1 MPNRDEMQDEDLL
14 VKVQNYRDLVLT
26 YERLNAEISQLLTEN
41 DGATENMSREDVQ
54 RYRELARQR
63 DEALNE
69 MRVLERL
76 LLDED
81 TKH

>member
-1 MPNRDEMQDEDLL
+1 MPNRDDLQDKDLL
-14 VKVQNYRDLVLT
+14 DKVQTYRDLVLT

-54 RYRELARQR
+54 RYRVLARQR
-63 DEALNE
+63 DEVLNE
-69 MRVLERL
+69 MRVLERQ

>member
-1 MPNRDEMQDEDLL
+1 MPNRDDLQDKDLL
-14 VKVQNYRDLVLT
+14 DKVQTYRDLVLT

-41 DGATENMSREDVQ
+41 DGATENMSQGDVQ
-54 RYRELARQR
+54 RYRTLARQR
-63 DEALNE
+63 DEVLNE
-69 MRVLERL
+69 MRVLERQ